1 VWQRVEPLL
10 HPGVNEVR
18 EPGVSFDEGHG
29 CLDGSLVP
37 DPSQVIMRAN
47 SYWQDQVALLDA
59 SARSTSYQLQ
69 TGSRHEVR

>member
-1 VWQRVEPLL
+1 MWQRVEPLL

-37 DPSQVIMRAN
+37 DPSQVIMRADH
-47 SYWQDQVALLDA
+47 WEDQVALLDA
-59 SARSTSYQLQ
+59 SARS
-69 TGSRHEVR
+69 RHEVR